1 MHLNKHKVIP
11 MIKIILFI
19 SLLTSAV
26 FGQSRQELYK
36 KETLEINLALQ
47 NKDFKTAIFHFNIAD
62 SLRPNTYS
70 VLYNL
75 AACFALDSNIPKS
88 VSTLREILQLN
99 TSKQF
104 DADSDFINIKSSA
117 QYRKILSEA
126 EELSK
131 PVNKCETAFEFS
143 DNTFHPEGIAFDEK
157 TKNWILGS
165 IRQRRLVRVDSKGKT
180 DSSFFEKSDQLFSV
194 LGMKTD
200 AKNRTLWVASSA
212 MEYMIGFTPELKGKA
227 SVLKFN
233 LDSGKI
239 EKIYSIEG
247 NHVFG
252 DLIVAKNGTVYISDS
267 VSPILFY
274 IDPKTNQLMEFIK
287 LEFAW
292 NLQGLTFNGD
302 ETRIYIADYI
312 SGIHFIEINS
322 KKVSD
327 VNFSKSTS
335 LRGIDG
341 LYWYNNSLLALQNG
355 VAPFRVSRFFLDK
368 NGNSIIKDEVVMRN
382 TPELNEPTL
391 GIISNSTFYFIS
403 NSPWSAYDRQFNFK
417 AEIAQK
423 PLIMKYKLK

>member
-1 MHLNKHKVIP
+1 
-11 MIKIILFI
+11 MIKIFLFVVL
-19 SLLTSAV
+19 STVTV

-47 NKDFKTAIFHFNIAD
+47 NKDFKTAILHFNKAD

-70 VLYNL
+70 ILYNL
-75 AACFALDSNIPKS
+75 AACYALDSNSSKS
-88 VSTLREILQLN
+88 ISTLRKILQLN
-99 TSKQF
+99 TSTQF
-104 DADSDFINIKSSA
+104 DADSDFISIKSSP

-126 EELSK
+126 ETLSK
-131 PVNKCETAFEFS
+131 PIKKCETAFEFS
-143 DNTFHPEGIAFDEK
+143 DNSFHPEGIAFDEK
-157 TKNWILGS
+157 SKRWILGS
-165 IRQRRLVRVDSKGKT
+165 IRHRRIVLLDSKGKT
-180 DSSFFEKSDQLFSV
+180 DSSFFEKSDHLFSV

-200 AKNRTLWVASSA
+200 LKNRKLWVTSSA
-212 MEYMIGFTPELKGKA
+212 MENMIGFTPELKGKA
-227 SVLKFN
+227 TVIKYN

-267 VSPILFY
+267 GLPVLFY
-274 IDPKTNQLMEFIK
+274 IDPKINQLQEFMQ

-302 ETRIYIADYI
+302 ETKIYIADYI
-312 SGIHFIEINS
+312 AGIHVIDISS
-322 KKVSD
+322 KKVSE
-327 VNFSKSTS
+327 VAYSKSTS

-341 LYWYNNSLLALQNG
+341 LYWHNNSLLALQNG

-368 NGNSIIKDEVVMRN
+368 SGKSILKDEVVMRN
-382 TPELNEPTL
+382 IPELNEPTL
-391 GIISNSTFYFIS
+391 GVVWNSAFYFIS
-403 NSPWSAYDRQFNFK
+403 NSPWGAYDRQSNFNP
-417 AEIAQK
+417 ELAQK